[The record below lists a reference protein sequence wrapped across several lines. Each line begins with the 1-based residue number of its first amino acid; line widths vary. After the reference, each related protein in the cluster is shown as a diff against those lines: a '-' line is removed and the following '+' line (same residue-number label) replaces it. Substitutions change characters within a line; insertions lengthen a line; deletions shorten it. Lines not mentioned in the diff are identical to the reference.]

1 MFLCVAAALITTFGY
16 TYACVGRFWQAVL
29 IDAGPVGGKGEAC
42 RNERQKC
49 RSFGVNSLISS
60 VRSCLVLAPAVLD
73 PHRWGWEPCRK
84 V

>member
-1 MFLCVAAALITTFGY
+1 VLLYVAVALIATFGLNLRLRGSVL
-16 TYACVGRFWQAVL
+16 ASRL

-42 RNERQKC
+42 RNGRQKC